1 MVDFPRTGNPFFDS
15 WMDASRR
22 FLESGYG
29 NPLEGATSP
38 EVSLAIVRAEE
49 TWKLCQQQA
58 TDWISVSARWLVPAD
73 RQDGNQGVVEETL
86 RRMFDPSRFLFAG
99 SDEVNM
105 AIQRLVEGP
114 EFADIGTLERQV
126 LKATREWMALREAS
140 ATYRAITAA
149 AWGRAFQTFT
159 REAAREP
166 ALFREN
172 VRTVIDRWLAIA
184 NEELIRTQ
192 RTEAFLEAQRALLA
206 AGASYRQRERELVE
220 VWCKS
225 HSMPT
230 RTEVDDLHRTVHEL
244 RGQVR
249 TLMARLAER
258 EKLPAPQAAES

>member
-1 MVDFPRTGNPFFDS
+1 MADFPEPAIPSSTAG
-15 WMDASRR
+15 WMPAVAFWS
-22 FLESGYG
+22 SGYG
-29 NPLEGATSP
+29 NPLEGATPP
-38 EVSLAIVRAEE
+38 EMSRAITRAEE

-58 TDWISVSARWLVPAD
+58 TDWVSVSSRWLFPAD
-73 RQDGNQGVVEETL
+73 RPEGGQGVVEETL

-99 SDEVNM
+99 TDEINL

-140 ATYRAITAA
+140 AAYRAVTAA

-159 REAAREP
+159 REAAHEP
-166 ALFREN
+166 ALFRES

-192 RTEAFLEAQRALLA
+192 RTEVFLNAQRTLLA
-206 AGASYRQRERELVE
+206 AGVSYRLRERELVE
-220 VWCKS
+220 VWCES
-225 HSMPT
+225 HSIPT

-249 TLMARLAER
+249 SLMRRLAER
-258 EKLPAPQAAES
+258 EKLPAPQPADG